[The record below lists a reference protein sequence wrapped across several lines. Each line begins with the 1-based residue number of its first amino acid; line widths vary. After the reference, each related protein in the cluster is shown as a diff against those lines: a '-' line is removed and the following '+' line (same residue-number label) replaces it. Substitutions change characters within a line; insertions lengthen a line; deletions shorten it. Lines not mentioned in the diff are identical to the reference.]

1 MSEIEGPP
9 LLLSDDPPISLSL
22 DGAHVLSDDAKT
34 PQRELNKPRPFFNW
48 LITLV
53 RQKRS
58 WLPSVVLGEAWRFL
72 SNIHKHREIRK
83 VLKLKPFAEIAQ
95 DTPGFAFKYVTPDY
109 LARGFTITERV
120 SCFVHHYRR
129 LHSTFSE
136 RALREVLIKDLTIH
150 KMSKGDNSFTIMIGP
165 PDALSRLEGE
175 LSLNLLVNGK
185 TIFGLSF
192 TVVPGWVVRSDV
204 AEILLVTRLQGAP
217 GCTEEIKL
225 ACRAVYYYSPRG
237 VLLAALEG
245 IAEVF
250 AIDHLEAICAE
261 MQRSYTE
268 DRSEIFKTN
277 YDDFF
282 EKAGMSKTAAGF
294 YSSPIPIQGR
304 PLESFKG
311 SARWRAKKRRLMMK
325 EIQSACSNSLVEV
338 QRVATPSS

>member
-1 MSEIEGPP
+1 M
-9 LLLSDDPPISLSL
+9 
-22 DGAHVLSDDAKT
+22 
-34 PQRELNKPRPFFNW
+34 
-48 LITLV
+48 
-53 RQKRS
+53 
-58 WLPSVVLGEAWRFL
+58 PSVVLGEVWRIL
-72 SNIHKHREIRK
+72 SNIQMHREIHK

-95 DTPGFAFKYVTPDY
+95 DTPGFAFRYVTPDY
-109 LARGFTITERV
+109 LARGLTLAERV

-136 RALREVLIKDLTIH
+136 RALREILIKELTLH
-150 KMSKGDNSFTIMIGP
+150 KMSKRDNSFAIMIGT

-175 LSLNLLVNGK
+175 LSLNLQVNGK
-185 TIFGLSF
+185 TIFSLSF
-192 TVVPGWVVRSDV
+192 SVVPGWAVRSDV

-225 ACRAVYYYSPRG
+225 ACRAAYYYSPRN

-245 IAEVF
+245 VAEVF

-282 EKAGMSKTAAGF
+282 ETAGMSKTPAGF
-294 YSSPIPIQGR
+294 YSSPIPVQGR
-304 PLESFKG
+304 PLESFTG

-325 EIQSACSNSLVEV
+325 EIQSACCNTLLEIQLV
-338 QRVATPSS
+338 AALSS